1 MLTRCYISEIFYS
14 LQGEGKYTGC
24 PSIFLRLFGC
34 QLNCRGFGQKFPT
47 KPETYEQNEPVDFT
61 NIKSIKD
68 VQVPKYGCDTPYS
81 RDKKYLYLCKSLT
94 VKETAIKILS
104 LITEKVKTTDCRF
117 KCNNNQDIHL
127 VITGG
132 EPMLYQSFIAELVE
146 ELSLAELNYITIE
159 TNGTLPLQDCLLNV
173 TKTKN
178 LFLSVSPKLFC
189 CSGVPTE
196 QGIKLNVLDDYQ
208 TKVPNGQL
216 KFVASTDSQVWNEI
230 EDIISN
236 LTVRRYPVVIMP
248 VGSTLEQLQA
258 NSTEVAERCLACGYN
273 FSGRLHVNLW
283 GNKSGT

>member
-1 MLTRCYISEIFYS
+1 MQQAYISECFYS

-24 PSIFLRLFGC
+24 PSVFLRLFGC
-34 QLNCRGFGQKFPT
+34 NLNCCGFGQKNPT
-47 KPETYEQNEPVDFT
+47 ESSTYEIEELNYNVS
-61 NIKSIKD
+61 SIAE

-81 RDKKYLYLCKSLT
+81 RDKGFLHLCKHLT
-94 VKETAIKILS
+94 VKQVASDILS
-104 LITEKVKTTDCRF
+104 LINQKVQTTDCRF
-117 KCNNNQDIHL
+117 KCDNNQDIHL

-132 EPMLYQSFIAELVE
+132 EPLLQQPFIAELIE

-159 TNGTLPLQDCLLNV
+159 TNGTLHLQDCLLEAV
-173 TKTKN
+173 KDKH

-196 QGIKLNVLDDYQ
+196 QGIKLNVLDEYQ
-208 TKVPNGQL
+208 MKVPNGQL
-216 KFVASTDSQVWNEI
+216 KFVASTNLQVWNEI
-230 EDIISN
+230 KDIISN
-236 LTVRRYPVVIMP
+236 LLVRRYPVVIMP

-258 NSTEVAERCLACGYN
+258 NSTEIAERCLACGYN